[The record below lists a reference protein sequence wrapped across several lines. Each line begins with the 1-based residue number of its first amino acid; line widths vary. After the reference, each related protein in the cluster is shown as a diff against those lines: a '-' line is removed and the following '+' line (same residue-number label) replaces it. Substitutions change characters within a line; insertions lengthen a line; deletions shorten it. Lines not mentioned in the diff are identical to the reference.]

1 MPLTPLTPSFSIL
14 ETINAHKSNV
24 STLAFCASQDYL
36 VTAGRDSSINL
47 WSTRTLRPEVLA
59 KRVAVSLC
67 LHRRT
72 TIRAS
77 SVC

>member
-14 ETINAHKSNV
+14 ETISAHKSNV

-67 LHRRT
+67 LHRST
-72 TIRAS
+72 TTRAS
-77 SVC
+77 CVC